1 MYRNRKKYIIIIII
15 IIQDAWKYA
24 GNCWIPSVDSPS

>member
-1 MYRNRKKYIIIIII
+1 MYRNRIKYIII

-24 GNCWIPSVDSPS
+24 GNCWIRSVDSPS